1 MYNVLVL
8 GSGGREHS
16 MVWSLAQ
23 DKKVSKIFCAP
34 GNAGTASIAK
44 NLSVD
49 LNNNQEYD
57 ISKRIGFM
65 RNPKVHPDSKIF
77 VSFKPEKDRTE
88 GAFFERFTSIFGLL
102 TGALTTVVLIKN
114 IN

>member
-23 DKKVSKIFCAP
+23 DKNVSKIFCAP
-34 GNAGTASIAK
+34 GNAGTVSIAK

-49 LNNNQEYD
+49 LNDNQQILNIIKEY
-57 ISKRIGFM
+57 
-65 RNPKVHPDSKIF
+65 
-77 VSFKPEKDRTE
+77 
-88 GAFFERFTSIFGLL
+88 SIDY
-102 TGALTTVVLIKN
+102 TVVGPENPLNNGVVDYLDSNK
-114 IN
+114 

>member
-1 MYNVLVL
+1 
-8 GSGGREHS
+8 
-16 MVWSLAQ
+16 
-23 DKKVSKIFCAP
+23 
-34 GNAGTASIAK
+34 
-44 NLSVD
+44 
-49 LNNNQEYD
+49 
-57 ISKRIGFM
+57 M

-77 VSFKPEKDRTE
+77 VAFKPEKDKSD